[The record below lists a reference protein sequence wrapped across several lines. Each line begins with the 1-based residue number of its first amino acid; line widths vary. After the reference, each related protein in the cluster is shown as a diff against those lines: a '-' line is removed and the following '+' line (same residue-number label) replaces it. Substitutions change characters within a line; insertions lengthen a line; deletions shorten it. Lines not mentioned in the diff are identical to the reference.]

1 MLPAR
6 RVWWRLLLESVLDT
20 LVPDSSSPWKN
31 RLQTASQTLAVPSG
45 GWLPRLAPQSV
56 VPGAPIFEGR
66 LGGIRRCGAD
76 FPPRS
81 RGFCLPTLV
90 FPSSPAPSLMSVC
103 TFTKVLRTA
112 STLTCSCLYLFRGGF
127 WGLESMKEPSSTLA
141 LGPAIEA
148 TAIKTKIVAC
158 LGSVGERGLRV
169 TLGGLYELKKTGL

>member
-1 MLPAR
+1 M
-6 RVWWRLLLESVLDT
+6 SVLDT

-56 VPGAPIFEGR
+56 VPGAPISEGR

-103 TFTKVLRTA
+103 TFTKVLSA
-112 STLTCSCLYLFRGGF
+112 QPPLS
-127 WGLESMKEPSSTLA
+127 LA
-141 LGPAIEA
+141 LVCIYSEEA
-148 TAIKTKIVAC
+148 F
-158 LGSVGERGLRV
+158 GD
-169 TLGGLYELKKTGL
+169 LKA

>member
-45 GWLPRLAPQSV
+45 GWLLAPQSV
-56 VPGAPIFEGR
+56 VPGAPTSEGR

-127 WGLESMKEPSSTLA
+127 WGLESVKEPSRTLA

>member
-1 MLPAR
+1 
-6 RVWWRLLLESVLDT
+6 
-20 LVPDSSSPWKN
+20 
-31 RLQTASQTLAVPSG
+31 
-45 GWLPRLAPQSV
+45 
-56 VPGAPIFEGR
+56 
-66 LGGIRRCGAD
+66 
-76 FPPRS
+76 
-81 RGFCLPTLV
+81 
-90 FPSSPAPSLMSVC
+90 MSVC

-127 WGLESMKEPSSTLA
+127 WGLESVKEPSSTLA